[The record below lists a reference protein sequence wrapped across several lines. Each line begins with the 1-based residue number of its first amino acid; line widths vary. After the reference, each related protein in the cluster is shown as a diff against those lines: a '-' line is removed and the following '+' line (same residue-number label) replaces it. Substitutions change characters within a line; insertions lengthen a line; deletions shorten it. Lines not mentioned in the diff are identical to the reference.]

1 METKRE
7 SPFIGAGTPYDNQ
20 TFSKEIQIHKR
31 KSDMNLKEQMLNNI
45 LHILFYI
52 VKQIC
57 KIERL

>member
-7 SPFIGAGTPYDNQ
+7 SLFIGAGTPYDNQ
-20 TFSKEIQIHKR
+20 TFSMEKQIHKR